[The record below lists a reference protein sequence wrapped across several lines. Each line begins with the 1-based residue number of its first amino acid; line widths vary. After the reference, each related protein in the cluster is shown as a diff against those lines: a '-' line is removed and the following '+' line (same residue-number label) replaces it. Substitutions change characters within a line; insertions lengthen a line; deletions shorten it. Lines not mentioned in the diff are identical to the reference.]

1 MKNVLYLIRQPPGAA
16 ADETVDLMLVSGAF
30 EQRTSVLFMDDG
42 VYQLVGLENRQAS
55 IKALPTYDVED
66 LHVAEESLASRGLA
80 IGELQ
85 LPVQVAD
92 AAAVRDLLARHDI
105 VVPD

>member
-1 MKNVLYLIRQPPGAA
+1 MKSVLYVIRQPPGVA

-30 EQRTSVLFMDDG
+30 EQRASVLFMDDG
-42 VYQLVGLENRQAS
+42 VYQLVGLESRQAS

-66 LHVAEESLASRGLA
+66 LHVAEESLAIRGLA
-80 IGELQ
+80 ISDMR
-85 LPVQVAD
+85 LPVQAAD
-92 AAAVRDLLARHDI
+92 AAGVRELLARHDI